1 MTGHRSTDIASVLAL
16 PGLAIAAP
24 ALGQDAANEPQEE
37 VIVVGARLE
46 ETIPLD
52 LQQFGNRVEIITAA
66 ELELGGFNDLAQ
78 SLQMKVPGLYLA
90 PKNGAFDYVGCSL
103 QGSRCQD
110 ILWLIDGVRINNRL
124 YNSTSPLDTVPAHM
138 VERIEVLYGG
148 QGIFYGTQSVAG
160 VVNVVTRSFSDSPQ
174 GRVGLAVDGNDG
186 VHANVDYRA
195 SSGGHQFV
203 LYASSDE
210 ADGIQPYGDEDIQ
223 PSATDRDRG
232 YDVAMLGFKYA
243 YDFGASSRLTLHYQL
258 TDAELDFARA
268 NLNHE
273 TYNARDED
281 IVTLKYDLQ
290 ATDNIGLFI
299 KAYSHTWDTDYTR
312 IYNVLDDN
320 GAITGDLR
328 TVNDGSY
335 WGYDDYGLTAMTRIE
350 TGGGFDFAAGY
361 EHQRFSGS
369 DEVLLIADKTES
381 VDAFFGQ
388 IRTNENLLANT
399 RIALG
404 FRHNSPSGEGEVTVG
419 NLSLHHDFSESLY
432 LRGSTGTSFRLP
444 DAWQLYGNDPCCTLG
459 NPDLEGEKSRNVN
472 IGIGGRGGSNVNWEI
487 VAFQRAVDD
496 LIGVVDGMRVNTD
509 RTVDFDGWEV
519 NLAFELGPDWSASV
533 NYVDTT
539 AEAGGSGEQI
549 TDIPESTF
557 KANLTYQSPDSP
569 FEFVVSLVNVGD
581 LYDSVSGGIGRVEHG
596 GYSVVDFGGAYR
608 FGNGSRQRIGI
619 RLENA
624 LDEDYASSLGRSF
637 LDADGSSYAYRNLG
651 TPRTFHVS
659 YGYEF

>member
-1 MTGHRSTDIASVLAL
+1 M
-16 PGLAIAAP
+16 
-24 ALGQDAANEPQEE
+24 
-37 VIVVGARLE
+37 
-46 ETIPLD
+46 
-52 LQQFGNRVEIITAA
+52 
-66 ELELGGFNDLAQ
+66 
-78 SLQMKVPGLYLA
+78 
-90 PKNGAFDYVGCSL
+90 
-103 QGSRCQD
+103 
-110 ILWLIDGVRINNRL
+110 
-124 YNSTSPLDTVPAHM
+124 
-138 VERIEVLYGG
+138 LYGG

-160 VVNVVTRSFSDSPQ
+160 VVNVVTKAFSDTPE
-174 GRVGLAVDGNDG
+174 GRVGLALDGNDG
-186 VHANVDYRA
+186 VHANIDYRV
-195 SSGGHQFV
+195 SSGAHQVV
-203 LYASSDE
+203 LYASQDQ
-210 ADGIQPYGDEDIQ
+210 ADGIQPYKDEDIQ
-223 PSATDRDRG
+223 PSSTDRDRG
-232 YDVAMLGFKYA
+232 YDVGMAGLKYA
-243 YDFGASSRLTLHYQL
+243 YDIGENSRLSLHYQH

-290 ATDNIGLFI
+290 ATENIGLFI
-299 KAYSHTWDTDYTR
+299 KAYSHTWDTEYTR

-320 GAITGDLR
+320 GAITGYLR

-335 WGYDDYGLTAMTRIE
+335 WGYEDYGLTAMTRME

-388 IRTNENLLANT
+388 IRTNESLLANT

-404 FRHNSPSGEGEVTVG
+404 FRHNSPSGEGAVTVG
-419 NLSLHHDFSESLY
+419 NLSLHHDFGESLY
-432 LRGSTGTSFRLP
+432 LRGSAGTSFRLP

-472 IGIGGRGGSNVNWEI
+472 IGIGGRGGSNVNWEV

-496 LIGVVDGMRVNTD
+496 LIGVVGGMRVNTD

-519 NLAFELGPDWSASV
+519 NVAFTLGPDWGASV

-539 AEAGGSGEQI
+539 AQAAGSSEQV
-549 TDIPESTF
+549 TDVPESTF
-557 KANLTYQSPDSP
+557 KASLTYQPANSP
-569 FEFVVSLVNVGD
+569 FDFVVSLLSVGD

-596 GYSVVDFGGAYR
+596 GYTVLDFGGAYR
-608 FGNGSRQRIGI
+608 FGDDGRQRIGV

-624 LDEDYASSLGRSF
+624 LAEEYASSLGRSF
-637 LDADGSSYAYRNLG
+637 ADADGSSYPYENLG

-659 YGYEF
+659 YGYRF

>member
-1 MTGHRSTDIASVLAL
+1 MAIYRIYGIGTLLAL
-16 PGLAIAAP
+16 HSFAAAVP
-24 ALGQDAANEPQEE
+24 ALAQDAADGVQEE
-37 VIVVGARLE
+37 VIVLGARLE

-52 LQQFGNRVEIITAA
+52 LEQFGNRVEIITAD
-66 ELELGGFNDLAQ
+66 ELQLGGFNDIAQ

-160 VVNVVTRSFSDSPQ
+160 VVNVVTKSFSDAPE
-174 GRVGLAVDGNDG
+174 GRVGLALDGNDG

-195 SSGGHQFV
+195 SSGAHQVV
-203 LYASSDE
+203 LYASHDQ
-210 ADGIQPYGDEDIQ
+210 ADGIQPYRDEDIQ
-223 PSATDRDRG
+223 PSTTDRDRG
-232 YDVAMLGFKYA
+232 YDVGMVGLKYA
-243 YDFGASSRLTLHYQL
+243 YDIGENSRLSLHYQR
-258 TDAELDFARA
+258 TGAELDFARA
-268 NLNHE
+268 NLNYD

-290 ATDNIGLFI
+290 ATENIGLFI
-299 KAYSHTWDTDYTR
+299 KAYSHTWDTNYTR

-320 GAITGDLR
+320 GAITGNLR

-369 DEVLLIADKTES
+369 DEVLLIADQTES

-388 IRTNENLLANT
+388 IRTNESLLDNT

-404 FRHNSPSGEGEVTVG
+404 FRHNSPSGEGAVTVG
-419 NLSLHHDFSESLY
+419 NLSLHRDFSDSLY
-432 LRGSTGTSFRLP
+432 LRGSAGTSFRLP

-472 IGIGGRGGSNVNWEI
+472 IGIGGRGGSNVNWEV

-519 NLAFELGPDWSASV
+519 NVAFTLGSDWGASV

-539 AEAGGSGEQI
+539 AQAAGSGEQI
-549 TDIPESTF
+549 TDVPESTF
-557 KANLTYQSPDSP
+557 KASLSYQPSNAP
-569 FEFVVSLVNVGD
+569 FDFVVSLVNVGD

-596 GYSVVDFGGAYR
+596 GYSVLDFGGAYR
-608 FGNGSRQRIGI
+608 FGDGGRQRIGV

-624 LDEDYASSLGRSF
+624 LDEEYASSLGRAIA
-637 LDADGSSYAYRNLG
+637 DRDGSSYPYENLG
-651 TPRTFHVS
+651 TPRTFHVA
-659 YGYEF
+659 YGYRF

>member
-1 MTGHRSTDIASVLAL
+1 MTDHRFTTIASPIALAL
-16 PGLAIAAP
+16 CTAAGP
-24 ALGQDAANEPQEE
+24 VLGQNAGDEVSEE
-37 VIVVGARLE
+37 VVVVGRQLE

-52 LQQFGNRVEIITAA
+52 LQQFGNRVQIITAE
-66 ELELGGFNDLAQ
+66 ELRLGGFNDLAQ
-78 SLQMKVPGLYLA
+78 SLQMTVPSLYLA
-90 PKNGAFDYVGCSL
+90 PKNGAFDYMGCSL

-160 VVNVVTRSFSDSPQ
+160 VVNVVTKAFSDNPQ

-186 VHANVDYRA
+186 LHANIDYRA

-203 LYASSDE
+203 LYASHDE
-210 ADGIQPYGDEDIQ
+210 ADGIQPYKDEDIQ
-223 PSATDRDRG
+223 PSTTDRDRG
-232 YDVAMLGFKYA
+232 YDVAMLGLKYA
-243 YDFGASSRLTLHYQL
+243 YDIGESSGLTLHYQQ
-258 TDAELDFARA
+258 TDAELDYARA
-268 NLNHE
+268 NLNYE
-273 TYNARDED
+273 TFNARDEG
-281 IVTLKYDLQ
+281 IVTLKYELQ
-290 ATDNIGLFI
+290 ATDSVGLFI

-312 IYNVLDDN
+312 IYNVLDAN
-320 GAITGDLR
+320 GAVTGDLR
-328 TVNDGSY
+328 TVNDGTY

-361 EHQRFSGS
+361 DHQRFSGS
-369 DEVLLIADKTES
+369 DDVLLIADKTES
-381 VDAFFGQ
+381 VNAFFGQ
-388 IRTNENLLANT
+388 IRTSESLLANT

-419 NLSLHHDFSESLY
+419 NMSLRHDFSESLY
-432 LRGSTGTSFRLP
+432 LRGSAGTSFRLP

-459 NPDLEGEKSRNVN
+459 NPDLRGEKSRNVN
-472 IGIGGRGGSNVNWEI
+472 VGFGGRGGANVSWEI

-509 RTVDFDGWEV
+509 RTVDFDGWEI
-519 NLAFELGPDWSASV
+519 NLALALGADWSAGV
-533 NYVDTT
+533 NYVNTT
-539 AEAGGSGEQI
+539 AEAEGSSEQI
-549 TDIPESTF
+549 TDVPESTF

-569 FEFVVSLVNVGD
+569 FGFVVSLVTVGD

-596 GYSVVDFGGAYR
+596 GYAIVDLGGAYS
-608 FGNGSRQRIGI
+608 FGSGRRQRIGI

-624 LDEDYASSLGRSF
+624 LDEDYASSLGRAF
-637 LDADGSSYAYRNLG
+637 VDADGSSYAYRNLG

>member
-1 MTGHRSTDIASVLAL
+1 MTGFRNTSVGLLIAVQALA
-16 PGLAIAAP
+16 AAS
-24 ALGQDAANEPQEE
+24 ALGQDTANGVQEE
-37 VIVVGARLE
+37 VIVLGARLE

-52 LQQFGNRVEIITAA
+52 LEQFGNRVEIITAD
-66 ELELGGFNDLAQ
+66 ELQLGGFNDLAK
-78 SLQMKVPGLYLA
+78 SLQMRVPGLYLA

-160 VVNVVTRSFSDSPQ
+160 VVNVVTKSFSDSPQ

-186 VHANVDYRA
+186 VHANIDYRA
-195 SSGGHQFV
+195 SSGGHQLV

-210 ADGIQPYGDEDIQ
+210 ADGIQPYRDEEIQ
-223 PSATDRDRG
+223 PSSTDRDRS
-232 YDVAMLGFKYA
+232 YDVAMLGLKYA
-243 YDFGASSRLTLHYQL
+243 YDLGERSRLTLHYQH

-268 NLNHE
+268 YLNYE
-273 TYNARDED
+273 TFNARDED

-290 ATDNIGLFI
+290 ATDNIGLFV
-299 KAYSHTWDTDYTR
+299 KAYSHAWDTDYTR

-320 GAITGDLR
+320 GAVTGNLR
-328 TVNDGSY
+328 TLDDGSY

-369 DEVLLIADKTES
+369 DEVLLIADQTES
-381 VDAFFGQ
+381 VNAFFGQ
-388 IRTNENLLANT
+388 IRTNESLLANT

-404 FRHNSPSGEGEVTVG
+404 LRHNSPSGEGKVTVG
-419 NLSLHHDFSESLY
+419 NFSLHHDFSDSLY
-432 LRGSTGTSFRLP
+432 IRGSAGTSFRLP

-472 IGIGGRGGSNVNWEI
+472 VGIGGRGGSNVNWELI
-487 VAFQRAVDD
+487 AFQRAVDD
-496 LIGVVDGMRVNTD
+496 LIGVVDGMRVNTA
-509 RTVDFDGWEV
+509 RTVDFDGWEF
-519 NLAFELGPDWSASV
+519 NLAFAFNPDWTANV
-533 NYVDTT
+533 NYVDTGAR
-539 AEAGGSGEQI
+539 AEGSSEQI
-549 TDIPESTF
+549 TDVPESTL
-557 KANLTYQSPDSP
+557 KANLTYQSAGTP
-569 FEFVVSLVNVGD
+569 FEFAISFLNVGD

-596 GYSVVDFGGAYR
+596 GYTVLDFGGAYR
-608 FGNGSRQRIGI
+608 FGASGNQRIGV

-624 LDEDYASSLGRSF
+624 LDEEYASSLGRAF
-637 LDADGSSYAYRNLG
+637 VDVDGSSYPYRNLG
-651 TPRTFHVS
+651 TPQTFHVS
-659 YGYEF
+659 YAYRF